1 MRNNFLKTF
10 AAFAATT
17 FILAGCA
24 GSETMND
31 TAAATTE
38 DNTLEV
44 AAVASVPVAVVPIA
58 SLSLENS
65 VPVGEMFEDVGETEQ
80 FDALTLLTKSP
91 NLSTFA
97 KLVELADMADD
108 LQRVDGFTLF
118 APTNEAFA
126 KLPTEKLEMLA
137 NPENKATLMRV
148 IQAHVLPSKTASIQF
163 NTTQQ
168 IELSEDR
175 HIPVD
180 VSMSGTMVT
189 IGGATIVKGDV
200 QASDGI
206 IHVVD
211 GVIVPSEDA
220 VQDEFGIY

>member
-1 MRNNFLKTF
+1 MRKKILKTF
-10 AAFAATT
+10 AAFAGAA

-24 GSETMND
+24 GSENMSDT
-31 TAAATTE
+31 TAATD
-38 DNTLEV
+38 DNTLDV
-44 AAVASVPVAVVPIA
+44 AAVASVPVAVFPIA

-65 VPVGEMFEDVGETEQ
+65 VDVGEMFDDIDNTEQ
-80 FDALTLLTKSP
+80 YDVLTLVKRSP

-97 KLVELADMADD
+97 KLIELAGMESD
-108 LQRVDGFTLF
+108 LKRVDGFTLF

-148 IQAHVLPSKTASIQF
+148 IQAHFLPSKVSSLQF
-163 NTTQQ
+163 NSSQQ
-168 IELSEDR
+168 IEISQDR
-175 HIPVD
+175 HIPVAT
-180 VSMSGTMVT
+180 SMGGTMVT
-189 IGGATIVKGDV
+189 IGGATIVKADV

-206 IHVVD
+206 IQVVD